1 MKPLHAQISE
11 YIMTK
16 IQSGEWPVGHMLPT
30 ELELCE
36 QFGISRSSVRTA
48 MMSLV
53 NDGYLKRVKGKG
65 TFVTNPMR
73 LEDTTIF
80 IESFAEE
87 MHRHGKEIS
96 SEIIEFRVMR
106 GEDAV
111 CRALQLPEG
120 SNILKLS
127 RLRYCKDHFDDGPIV
142 LNTSYFTMKYS
153 FLQNYDFSSIS
164 VHKAMAENGLYR
176 KYVEKHIG
184 AVTLDARSSR
194 LMGVENQSLALSM
207 ISTTYDSDN
216 DLFEY
221 CVSLYPASRNEFI
234 LKFRL

>member
-1 MKPLHAQISE
+1 M
-11 YIMTK
+11 
-16 IQSGEWPVGHMLPT
+16 
-30 ELELCE
+30 
-36 QFGISRSSVRTA
+36 
-48 MMSLV
+48 
-53 NDGYLKRVKGKG
+53 
-65 TFVTNPMR
+65 
-73 LEDTTIF
+73 
-80 IESFAEE
+80 
-87 MHRHGKEIS
+87 
-96 SEIIEFRVMR
+96 
-106 GEDAV
+106 
-111 CRALQLPEG
+111 
-120 SNILKLS
+120 
-127 RLRYCKDHFDDGPIV
+127 

-153 FLQNYDFSSIS
+153 FLQNYDFSNVS

-184 AVTLDARSSR
+184 AITLDARSSR

>member
-80 IESFAEE
+80 IESFAE
-87 MHRHGKEIS
+87 
-96 SEIIEFRVMR
+96 
-106 GEDAV
+106 D
-111 CRALQLPEG
+111 
-120 SNILKLS
+120 
-127 RLRYCKDHFDDGPIV
+127 
-142 LNTSYFTMKYS
+142 MK
-153 FLQNYDFSSIS
+153 FP
-164 VHKAMAENGLYR
+164 
-176 KYVEKHIG
+176 
-184 AVTLDARSSR
+184 TRSSNSGSCGAR
-194 LMGVENQSLALSM
+194 MRSAGHCSCRRAA
-207 ISTTYDSDN
+207 IS
-216 DLFEY
+216 
-221 CVSLYPASRNEFI
+221 
-234 LKFRL
+234 

>member
-96 SEIIEFRVMR
+96 NEIIEFRVMR

-111 CRALQLPEG
+111 CRAVRAGGTARIWRISPARCPRAG
-120 SNILKLS
+120 TS
-127 RLRYCKDHFDDGPIV
+127 RSWRRLWRSR
-142 LNTSYFTMKYS
+142 TT
-153 FLQNYDFSSIS
+153 
-164 VHKAMAENGLYR
+164 
-176 KYVEKHIG
+176 G
-184 AVTLDARSSR
+184 AWNCS
-194 LMGVENQSLALSM
+194 
-207 ISTTYDSDN
+207 
-216 DLFEY
+216 
-221 CVSLYPASRNEFI
+221 
-234 LKFRL
+234 

>member
-96 SEIIEFRVMR
+96 NEIIEFRVMR
-106 GEDAV
+106 AEDAV

-153 FLQNYDFSSIS
+153 FLQNYDFSNVS

-184 AVTLDARSSR
+184 A
-194 LMGVENQSLALSM
+194 
-207 ISTTYDSDN
+207 
-216 DLFEY
+216 
-221 CVSLYPASRNEFI
+221 
-234 LKFRL
+234 

>member
-1 MKPLHAQISE
+1 
-11 YIMTK
+11 
-16 IQSGEWPVGHMLPT
+16 
-30 ELELCE
+30 
-36 QFGISRSSVRTA
+36 
-48 MMSLV
+48 
-53 NDGYLKRVKGKG
+53 
-65 TFVTNPMR
+65 
-73 LEDTTIF
+73 
-80 IESFAEE
+80 
-87 MHRHGKEIS
+87 
-96 SEIIEFRVMR
+96 
-106 GEDAV
+106 
-111 CRALQLPEG
+111 
-120 SNILKLS
+120 
-127 RLRYCKDHFDDGPIV
+127 
-142 LNTSYFTMKYS
+142 MKYS

-184 AVTLDARSSR
+184 AVTLDSRSSR

>member
-1 MKPLHAQISE
+1 M
-11 YIMTK
+11 
-16 IQSGEWPVGHMLPT
+16 
-30 ELELCE
+30 
-36 QFGISRSSVRTA
+36 
-48 MMSLV
+48 
-53 NDGYLKRVKGKG
+53 
-65 TFVTNPMR
+65 
-73 LEDTTIF
+73 
-80 IESFAEE
+80 
-87 MHRHGKEIS
+87 
-96 SEIIEFRVMR
+96 
-106 GEDAV
+106 
-111 CRALQLPEG
+111 
-120 SNILKLS
+120 
-127 RLRYCKDHFDDGPIV
+127 

>member
-1 MKPLHAQISE
+1 
-11 YIMTK
+11 
-16 IQSGEWPVGHMLPT
+16 
-30 ELELCE
+30 
-36 QFGISRSSVRTA
+36 

-96 SEIIEFRVMR
+96 NEIIEFRVMR

-153 FLQNYDFSSIS
+153 FLQNYDFSNVS